1 MTHMK
6 NLAAITGVAL
16 VALALVTAAGA
27 GSTTASTSWTGQV
40 PTTGQTLNVTFTISS
55 FAPVVPYEYAVQNTC
70 AYPKAHFTLG
80 QRDDITAWTD
90 TDPVSGNPQVTMP
103 VYLQSVPAGATCK
116 VSLVSKNTV
125 VKGSTQT
132 YTVGA

>member
-1 MTHMK
+1 MRHMK
-6 NLAAITGVAL
+6 NRVAITAVVL

-27 GSTTASTSWTGQV
+27 GTSTATTSWAPQV
-40 PTTGQTLNVTFTISS
+40 PTSGQTLYVTFVISS
-55 FAPVVPYEYAVQNTC
+55 TAPVVPYEYAIQNTC

-90 TDPVSGNPQVTMP
+90 TDPATGNPQVTMP
-103 VYLQSVPAGATCK
+103 VYLQSVPSGATCK

-125 VKGSTQT
+125 VKGSTET
-132 YTVGA
+132 YSVA